1 MYKGYIFFIKV
12 HILRWVCNK
21 FGRQINGVLTKIAQ
35 KYARLKNH
43 KLRSELNLNKQQSR
57 EKNYLLF

>member
-43 KLRSELNLNKQQSR
+43 KLRSELNSEYIFK
-57 EKNYLLF
+57 